1 MHTQV
6 SVRQR
11 VRNLLGPEP
20 AALMLCWQL
29 GRTQLPAFGSLGS
42 FLEGNLENL
51 IYFASSGANLVSGEE
66 EKRAF
71 CWLDGWHFL
80 TSSTLQNK
88 VVSFISM
95 IRRFRFWIPNDWPG
109 VDPSHCKLRP
119 FPLPR
124 GISCPDLHRIHILH
138 SSPTGEGSLLLQ
150 IWWLGDQGMR
160 SSDLKVAT
168 NLLCCSCKLLPLSGP
183 QFLCL

>member
-109 VDPSHCKLRP
+109 VDPSHCP
-119 FPLPR
+119 GEFPVQTSTGSTFFTPHLLGRAHCCCKSDDWAIREWDLLILKWPL
-124 GISCPDLHRIHILH
+124 IYCVVPASCFP
-138 SSPTGEGSLLLQ
+138 SL
-150 IWWLGDQGMR
+150 G
-160 SSDLKVAT
+160 
-168 NLLCCSCKLLPLSGP
+168 LS
-183 QFLCL
+183 FFVYKTTELD